1 MMWRD
6 AGRVREG
13 PRGVARLVG
22 DSPPMRELKA
32 LIPRVAASPFP
43 VVVEGESGTGK
54 ELIARAVH
62 EEGPRR
68 GAVFVPVNCAVLGDE
83 LFESEL
89 FGHARG
95 AFTGAAQERKGLL
108 ELSSGGTVFLDEVAE
123 LTPRAQAKL
132 LRVLQD
138 GEIRRLGENRTQRLD
153 LRVVA
158 ATNRPLDEEAA
169 AGRFLKDLLY
179 RLGVVGLTAPPL
191 RERGPDVARLTDHYW
206 KDIAA
211 AAGSRATLARETVAA
226 LAAHRWPGNVRE
238 LQNVLANL
246 AVIGPRYGPVGAD
259 ALPFAFRKTVAA
271 ERRPTVARPARTS
284 NGRWCAPR
292 SAGTAASPAPP
303 ASWAS
308 PGRGSRS

>member
-1 MMWRD
+1 MWRD
-6 AGRVREG
+6 AGRGRDG

-22 DSPPMRELKA
+22 ESLPMRELKA
-32 LIPRVAASPFP
+32 LIPRVATSPFP
-43 VVVEGESGTGK
+43 VVIEGESGTGK
-54 ELIARAVH
+54 ELIARAIH

-95 AFTGAAQERKGLL
+95 AFTGASQDRKGLL

-158 ATNRPLDEEAA
+158 ATNRPLGERRRPGASARTCSTASASSNWRPRRCASAGRTWPGSRTTTGRTSPRRPAA
-169 AGRFLKDLLY
+169 ARPWRGIRW
-179 RLGVVGLTAPPL
+179 PPW
-191 RERGPDVARLTDHYW
+191 RRTRGP
-206 KDIAA
+206 
-211 AAGSRATLARETVAA
+211 ATS
-226 LAAHRWPGNVRE
+226 GNCR
-238 LQNVLANL
+238 
-246 AVIGPRYGPVGAD
+246 
-259 ALPFAFRKTVAA
+259 TCS
-271 ERRPTVARPARTS
+271 PT
-284 NGRWCAPR
+284 
-292 SAGTAASPAPP
+292 
-303 ASWAS
+303 
-308 PGRGSRS
+308 